1 MEGSLHIVSLALGGC
16 LKGEPVRYGITED
29 TGGHITY
36 ILGEMRALAKRDD
49 VSCAEIITRRFD
61 APELGTEHAETVEQ
75 LDEKLVIR
83 RIDSG
88 NRDYLAKDALRADR
102 AAFTEALIEDLSAR
116 DRLPDLIHAHFS
128 DAADVAARVEDAL
141 GIPFVYTAHSLGAD
155 KRAAM
160 ACPGAAMEARLAE
173 EDAAIARCAAIIGS
187 SRDECERQVMAYPS
201 ARPGK
206 IQRLIPGAPVHACEP
221 MTSEALRLVEPFLR
235 DATRPMVLAIARPVE
250 KKNLVTLVEAFAGSD
265 YLREHCNLVL
275 IAGLRNDLT
284 PPEPEQAQVL
294 QNLVAAIDRH
304 DLYGQVA
311 YPKSHTQRQ
320 IDGLYALA
328 ARTGGVF
335 VNPALIEPYGL
346 TLVEAASH
354 GLPVVATM
362 HGGPQDIVETLQ
374 HGTLVDPRDPIAI
387 AEAARDILANR
398 RTWNRLSANA
408 LSNVPQM
415 SWDAYAA
422 GLVRIAK
429 GIVHRPAAPARDTA
443 PERLLVSD
451 LDNTLT
457 GCAAGAARFSRFLER
472 RTDFGFAIATG
483 RSIVEARRLVRDWNL
498 PEPLAW
504 ITSTGSEI
512 YLDDGGT
519 LRLDAEYARFIG
531 EGWDGDSVTAALAGC
546 EPLKPQPCYE
556 QRANKR
562 SYFCEGEEGR
572 ALAETMLAEAGIAAR
587 VILSH
592 GHLLDVLPTRAGKGA
607 AMRHIARKLG
617 LRDEQVFA
625 AGDSGNDADMLT
637 ACENAILVGNHDTE
651 VAGIAR
657 QSNVY
662 VSRRSHGGGTLE
674 GLVVQDL
681 AARRLFR
688 QTARLVAEGHG
699 VSKGLQQGSGQ

>member
-1 MEGSLHIVSLALGGC
+1 MEGLLHIVSLALGGC
-16 LKGEPVRYGITED
+16 LKGDPVRYGITED

-49 VSCAEIITRRFD
+49 VSCAEIVTRLFD
-61 APELGTEHAETVEQ
+61 APELGTEHAQAVEKI
-75 LDEKLVIR
+75 DDKLVIS

-88 NRDYLAKDALRADR
+88 NRNYLAKDALRADR
-102 AAFTEALIEDLSAR
+102 HAFTEALIENLASR
-116 DRLPDLIHAHFS
+116 DRLPDIIHAHFS
-128 DAADVAARVEDAL
+128 DAADVAAKVEDAL

-160 ACPGAAMEARLAE
+160 ACPGAAMEARMAE
-173 EDAAIARCAAIIGS
+173 EDAAIARSAAVIGS
-187 SRDECERQVMAYPS
+187 SRDECERQIMAYPS

-206 IQRLIPGAPVHACEP
+206 IHRLVPGAPKHLSEP
-221 MTSEALRLVEPFLR
+221 MTSNALRLVEPFLR

-284 PPEPEQAQVL
+284 PAEPEQAQVL
-294 QNLVAAIDRH
+294 QDLIAAIDRH

-311 YPKSHTQRQ
+311 YPKSHTQTQ

-335 VNPALIEPYGL
+335 VNPALVEPYGL

-362 HGGPQDIVETLQ
+362 NGGPQDIVEALQ
-374 HGTLVDPRDPIAI
+374 HGTLVDPRDPAAI
-387 AEAARDILANR
+387 AKATQDIIANR

-415 SWDAYAA
+415 SWDAYAS
-422 GLVRIAK
+422 GFLKIVRTI
-429 GIVHRPAAPARDTA
+429 GHRATASTRDKA

-457 GCAAGAARFSRFLER
+457 GCKAGAERFSRFLER

-483 RSIVEARRLVRDWNL
+483 RSIVEARRLVRDWGL

-504 ITSTGSEI
+504 ITSVGSEI
-512 YLDDGGT
+512 YLGDGVT
-519 LRLDAEYARFIG
+519 LRLDEGYARSIN
-531 EGWDGDSVTAALAGC
+531 EGWDGDAVTAALAGC
-546 EPLKPQPCYE
+546 EELKPQACYE
-556 QRANKR
+556 QRAYKR

-572 ALAETMLAEAGIAAR
+572 LLAETKLAEAGIVAR

-592 GHLLDVLPTRAGKGA
+592 GRLLDILPSRAGKAA

-617 LRDEQVFA
+617 LKDKQVFA

-637 ACENAILVGNHDTE
+637 ACENAILVGNHDAE
-651 VAGIAR
+651 VADIAVR
-657 QSNVY
+657 SNVY

-681 AARRLFR
+681 AARRQFR

-699 VSKGLQQGSGQ
+699 VQQSTERSARL